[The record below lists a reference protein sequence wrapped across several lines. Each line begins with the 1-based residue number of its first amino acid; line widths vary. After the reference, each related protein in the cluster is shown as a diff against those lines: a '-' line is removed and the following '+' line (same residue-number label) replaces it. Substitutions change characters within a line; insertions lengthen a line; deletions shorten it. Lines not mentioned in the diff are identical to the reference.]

1 MTLQEKYIPETW
13 DDIYGQSEIVSTL
26 RQYGS
31 ISELPNLLFA
41 GTPGIG
47 KTACAYVLAKEL
59 DVPIRE
65 LNASND
71 RGIDTVRN
79 EIKTLL
85 FTQGERLILLDEA
98 CNLTNDAQA
107 ALRRP
112 MEHALQKTN
121 NRLILTVNRPWK
133 IIDAISSRCS
143 IFHFKKLDTQS
154 LVKITSK
161 ILKGENIR
169 FSSKEELKQVVDA
182 LVSNSRGD
190 ARKLVNTIDN
200 YSHSKESLL
209 QYIQKKQA
217 EINQVKEVFNA
228 SINGDWKDCL
238 MKLEG
243 LLLSNLSL
251 DTSVIVEMFYDEIKD
266 LDVDNIHR
274 FQIYDRLAEVER
286 ALKINCTPLV
296 QFSSFLMSVM
306 GVVHHGGSKKI

>member
-1 MTLQEKYIPETW
+1 MTLQRKYIPETW
-13 DDIYGQSEIVSTL
+13 DDIYGQSEVVSTL
-26 RQYGS
+26 REYRS
-31 ISELPNLLFA
+31 ISELPHLLFA

-59 DVPIRE
+59 DVPIVE
-65 LNASND
+65 LNGSDD

-112 MEHALQKTN
+112 MEQALQRTN

-143 IFHFKKLDTQS
+143 SFHLKKLDTQS

-161 ILKGENIR
+161 ILKGENLR
-169 FSSKEELKQVVDA
+169 FTSREELKQVIDA

-251 DTSVIVEMFYDEIKD
+251 DASIIVEMFYDEVKG
-266 LDVDNIHR
+266 LDIDNIHR
-274 FQIYDRLAEVER
+274 FQIYNKLAEVER
-286 ALKINCTPLV
+286 ALKINCTPVV
-296 QFSSFLMSVM
+296 QFAGFLMSVM
-306 GVVHHGGSKKI
+306 GIVHYGGNDEI